1 MSEQEMFKQMEMG
14 QLLAEDVLPKV
25 AKEYA
30 KVARENGALDAA
42 VNKVNSQY
50 QRFLSALTRL
60 KVELFEGGFG
70 KAMGES
76 FGILAGV
83 IKDNMSAFKMFGNIA
98 AGMFQSISAALWVL
112 IQPLRLVG
120 ELFNLLP
127 FGQDAAVLLG
137 WAAGITVLVGAV
149 RSLAA
154 GLAFLNIPLMITTA
168 KILAVSAAVLALVQ
182 GISYLTT
189 GKTVTSHISGM
200 YNGKAANQIAQ
211 QVGGGSSSS
220 QTVNVVVEPNERG
233 FNNLIAVH
241 VKDSENNFSG
251 QLGQAVATV

>member
-70 KAMGES
+70 QAMGDT
-76 FGILAGV
+76 FGKLSEFIN
-83 IKDNMSAFKMFGNIA
+83 DNKSSLIAFGNIA
-98 AGMFQSISAALWVL
+98 VGIFQAIAAAVWTIV
-112 IQPLRLVG
+112 QPLALVG
-120 ELFNLLP
+120 SLFTAA
-127 FGQDAAVLLG
+127 FGEDGAKIVG
-137 WAAGITVLVGAV
+137 WALGVALLASKIKLLAMG
-149 RSLAA
+149 LAA
-154 GLAFLNIPLMITTA
+154 LNIPLLITSA
-168 KILAVSAAVLALVQ
+168 KIIAISTAVIGLTEAIA
-182 GISYLTT
+182 YLTT
-189 GKTVTSHISGM
+189 GKTISSRIADT
-200 YNGKAANQIAQ
+200 YSGKAANQIAQ
-211 QVGGGSSSS
+211 QVGGRSSSS

-241 VKDSENNFSG
+241 VKDSESNFKG
-251 QLGQAVATV
+251 QLEQGVATV